1 MRVDAVERRLVEWAA
16 WFNAGGASCDGGWP
30 VKNILHPSW
39 LPPSGGASPSLPAGR
54 RADTREREVH
64 RAIARLSDRTI
75 AAVVVHYCKRWT
87 LAQQAQALGC
97 SEAAVGVRI
106 ARAHERLAVVL
117 SEGIAAGVF
126 QRIECA

>member
-1 MRVDAVERRLVEWAA
+1 MRVEAVERRLVEWAA

-39 LPPSGGASPSLPAGR
+39 LPPSGGASPSMPAGR

-64 RAIARLSDRTI
+64 KAIALLSDRTI
-75 AAVVVHYCKRWT
+75 AAVVVRYCKRWT
-87 LAQQAQALGC
+87 LAQQAEALGC

-106 ARAHERLAVVL
+106 GRAHERLAVVL
-117 SEGIAAGVF
+117 AGGIAAGVL
-126 QRIECA
+126 QRKETA